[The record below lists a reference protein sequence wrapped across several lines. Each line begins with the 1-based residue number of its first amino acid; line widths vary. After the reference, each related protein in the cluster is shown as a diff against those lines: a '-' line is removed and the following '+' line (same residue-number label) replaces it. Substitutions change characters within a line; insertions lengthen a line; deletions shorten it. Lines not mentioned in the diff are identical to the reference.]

1 MVFCRISH
9 NVRAHFG
16 RKCTTVFK
24 PTNARCIDITLSEV
38 SRAWDPIKGR
48 ASRLRLDR
56 QPRLSDNPLERIE
69 HGFRQKSFP
78 TIFCSSQQKYLFF
91 DKFYFWKA
99 LCTADERT
107 VIVLVGLP
115 ARGKTYISRRLTRYL
130 NWIGIN
136 TRVKISCFLSFS
148 LCRKAASDAL
158 DDLTEW
164 LEADGEIAVFDATN
178 TTRARREMVY
188 NHCVKHKFKVI
199 FVESICDNKKVI
211 QASILEVKVNSP
223 DYAGVDKDIAL
234 QDFLQRIEHY
244 TSRYEPIDDDLD
256 KDLSYIKIFNQGQR
270 YLANRIEADETSR
283 SNLRP
288 VLSLPVRFNQL
299 IPLLIDFGYVRAL
312 QAACGAMPQ
321 RQTAGLVPDW
331 VRAQK
336 SGLPGPELTRLLV
349 VGRLK
354 RDCRILEPTSC
365 LPQGLCLV
373 GCDEEFLARQARPSS
388 IMRSGKLWLVSLML
402 NCENHLHQL
411 FELNQPA
418 LPQEFVNVKFRG
430 NVNSRIVYYLMNINV
445 GKRTIYL
452 VRHGESELNLQGR
465 IGGDSSLSERGRLFA
480 QKLGKF
486 MEDEGLSDLKVWTSH
501 FRRTIQ
507 TSEFIQCSRL
517 EHWKALDE
525 LDAGVCEGMTY
536 DEIQQQYPLEFSRR
550 DADKYNYRY
559 PMGEASL
566 PASLLIGPP
575 RVPMVPDGLIGHRK
589 RTLPPLPS
597 PFQSYQDLVARL
609 EPVIMELERQTS
621 VMVICHQAVAR
632 CLLAYFLELDKVELP
647 YIKVPLHTVFKLTPT
662 AYRCIS
668 ETVHLDVPAVD
679 THRSKPKVS

>member
-1 MVFCRISH
+1 M
-9 NVRAHFG
+9 A
-16 RKCTTVFK
+16 
-24 PTNARCIDITLSEV
+24 
-38 SRAWDPIKGR
+38 
-48 ASRLRLDR
+48 LDR
-56 QPRLSDNPLERIE
+56 RVSL
-69 HGFRQKSFP
+69 
-78 TIFCSSQQKYLFF
+78 LFSALPN
-91 DKFYFWKA
+91 KT

-136 TRVKISCFLSFS
+136 TRVFNVGDYRRKATCEKGHDFFDDSNTEAASI
-148 LCRKAASDAL
+148 RMKAASDAL

-270 YLANRIEADETSR
+270 YLANRIE
-283 SNLRP
+283 
-288 VLSLPVRFNQL
+288 
-299 IPLLIDFGYVRAL
+299 
-312 QAACGAMPQ
+312 
-321 RQTAGLVPDW
+321 
-331 VRAQK
+331 
-336 SGLPGPELTRLLV
+336 
-349 VGRLK
+349 
-354 RDCRILEPTSC
+354 
-365 LPQGLCLV
+365 
-373 GCDEEFLARQARPSS
+373 
-388 IMRSGKLWLVSLML
+388 
-402 NCENHLHQL
+402 
-411 FELNQPA
+411 
-418 LPQEFVNVKFRG
+418 G

-452 VRHGESELNLQGR
+452 VRHGESQLNLQGR

-486 MEDEGLSDLKVWTSH
+486 VEGEGLSDLKVWTSH

-536 DEIQQQYPLEFSRR
+536 QEIQQQYPLEFSRR

-559 PMGEASL
+559 PMGE
-566 PASLLIGPP
+566 
-575 RVPMVPDGLIGHRK
+575 
-589 RTLPPLPS
+589 
-597 PFQSYQDLVARL
+597 SYQDLVARL

-668 ETVHLDVPAVD
+668 ETVHLDVDAVD
-679 THRSKPKVS
+679 THRSKPKHPGQNCTPFEALQTVPPRY